1 LLLTKGQ
8 HGRKYAS
15 PKPKRD
21 EDDIISLSSVF
32 VPFPAGNS
40 YTATDQSST
49 PFLMHN
55 FFPKNK
61 KNKKNYFNNFKTI
74 S

>member
-40 YTATDQSST
+40 CIATDQLSGGGGLAKIVDTIFNAQIFS
-49 PFLMHN
+49 
-55 FFPKNK
+55 K
-61 KNKKNYFNNFKTI
+61 K
-74 S
+74 